1 MTVLV
6 NLILQITM
14 DSLSNL
20 YIHREN
26 LAWGAEKHQLP
37 VTLVTGFLGA
47 GKTTLLNH
55 VLNNKHNLKIAAAV
69 NDFAEV
75 NIDSQIVRRNK
86 AHDSVV
92 ELTNGCLCCSISTEF
107 KTAVWSLLQDVDIG
121 KIDYLM
127 IETSG
132 VTDPHSTI
140 ATLEQD
146 YGKMYRIRLD
156 AIITVV
162 DTDALVA
169 KLTEGA
175 FDVLSAAA
183 ADSQLK
189 CADVVLLNKKDLVSE
204 AQLETAKSFIQ
215 RYVPGAQVYAC
226 EKCAVPLHYIME
238 VNEVAAGPQVVSH
251 EVTSTAY
258 TVSYEG
264 GVMNEER
271 RRRWKEEGKS
281 GGDHSASHILQDEF
295 SSVVFESSKPLSLGA
310 FQLFLGRKFPHGV
323 SRIKG
328 TIWFEENRSYL
339 YSFHMS
345 GRQRYE
351 ILPCASLSE
360 SLTGA
365 FSVQLA
371 VIGRRIDPVS
381 IKTSLE
387 SCVTCTDQE
396 SDAYADAKAMI
407 AKDDRFE
414 VIEASM
420 KTYNI
425 DESQNQ
431 LASRY
436 IDFRLTGC
444 VEYGITVQEAE
455 SIHGIN
461 FNKMNLELARRVNGS
476 SGPVSILPVMFPNGL
491 QVCRHAL
498 HTSVPLGEAW
508 KLVAEVAK
516 KLVAEF
522 YRAVG
527 YCKCGM

>member
-1 MTVLV
+1 
-6 NLILQITM
+6 M
-14 DSLSNL
+14 DSRCNL

-26 LAWGAEKHQLP
+26 LAWAAKKRHLP

-47 GKTTLLNH
+47 GKTSLLNH

-69 NDFAEV
+69 NDFASI
-75 NIDSQIVRRNK
+75 NIDGQIVRGNK

-107 KTAVWSLLQDVDIG
+107 KKAVWNLLQDADIG
-121 KIDYLM
+121 KVDYLV

-132 VTDPHSTI
+132 VTDPYATI
-140 ATLEQD
+140 ATLEED

-156 AIITVV
+156 AVITVV

-175 FDVLSAAA
+175 SDVLSAAA

-204 AQLETAKSFIQ
+204 PQLEKAKRFIQ
-215 RYVPGAQVYAC
+215 TYVPGAQVYVC

-251 EVTSTAY
+251 EVTTKAY
-258 TVSYEG
+258 TVSSEG
-264 GVMNEER
+264 GSMNVER
-271 RRRWKEEGKS
+271 HQRWKEEGKG
-281 GGDHSASHILQDEF
+281 GGDHSAGHIAQDEF
-295 SSVVFESSKPLSLGA
+295 SSVVFESSKPLSLGT
-310 FQLFLGRKFPHGV
+310 FQSFLGSKFPKEV
-323 SRIKG
+323 TRMKG
-328 TIWFEENRSYL
+328 TVWFEENSSYL

-351 ILPCASLSE
+351 VLPCVSPGE
-360 SLTGA
+360 SLAGA

-371 VIGRRIDPVS
+371 IIGRGIDPES
-381 IKTSLE
+381 IKHSLE
-387 SCVTCTDQE
+387 AHVTSTDQGPQL
-396 SDAYADAKAMI
+396 YVNAKVLI
-407 AKDDRFE
+407 AEDDRFE
-414 VIEASM
+414 VIEPSTKAVSS
-420 KTYNI
+420 
-425 DESQNQ
+425 DEKQ
-431 LASRY
+431 SRAATSY
-436 IDFRLTGC
+436 IDFRVTGC
-444 VEYGITVQEAE
+444 VEYGVTVQEAA

-461 FNKMNLELARRVNGS
+461 FSKMNLELAKRVNGS
-476 SGPVSILPVMFPNGL
+476 SGPVSILPVLLPSGL
-491 QVCRHAL
+491 QVCRLAL
-498 HTSVPLGEAW
+498 HKDVSVEEAW
-508 KLVAEVAK
+508 KLVTEVAK
-516 KLVAEF
+516 KLIAEF

>member
-1 MTVLV
+1 
-6 NLILQITM
+6 M
-14 DSLSNL
+14 DSRCNL

-26 LAWGAEKHQLP
+26 LAWAAKKRHLP

-47 GKTTLLNH
+47 GKTSLLSH
-55 VLNNKHNLKIAAAV
+55 ILNNKHNLKIAAAV
-69 NDFAEV
+69 NDFASI
-75 NIDSQIVRRNK
+75 NIDSQIVRGNK

-107 KTAVWSLLQDVDIG
+107 KKAVWNLLQDADIG
-121 KIDYLM
+121 KVDYLV

-146 YGKMYRIRLD
+146 YGQMYRIRLD
-156 AIITVV
+156 AVITVV

-175 FDVLSAAA
+175 ADVLSAAA

-204 AQLETAKSFIQ
+204 AQLEKAKQFI
-215 RYVPGAQVYAC
+215 RAYVPGAQVYVC

-238 VNEVAAGPQVVSH
+238 VNEVAAGPQLVSH
-251 EVTSTAY
+251 EVTTKAY
-258 TVSYEG
+258 TVSHEG
-264 GVMNEER
+264 GSMSLER
-271 RRRWKEEGKS
+271 HQRRKEEGNS
-281 GGDHSASHILQDEF
+281 GGHHSAGHIAQDEF
-295 SSVVFESSKPLSLGA
+295 SSVVFQSSKPISLGT
-310 FQLFLGRKFPHGV
+310 FQSFLGTNFPQEV
-323 SRIKG
+323 SRMKG
-328 TIWFEENRSYL
+328 TVWFEENSSYL

-351 ILPCASLSE
+351 IVPCVSPGE
-360 SLTGA
+360 SLAGA

-371 VIGRRIDPVS
+371 IIGRGINLGSVKR
-381 IKTSLE
+381 SLE
-387 SCVTCTDQE
+387 APVTSADQDPE
-396 SDAYADAKAMI
+396 LFANVKALI
-407 AKDDRFE
+407 AKDARFE
-414 VIEASM
+414 VMKADEKQSLAAAS
-420 KTYNI
+420 
-425 DESQNQ
+425 
-431 LASRY
+431 Y
-436 IDFRLTGC
+436 IDFRVTGC
-444 VEYGITVQEAE
+444 VEYGVTVQEAA

-476 SGPVSILPVMFPNGL
+476 SGPVSILPVLMPSGM
-491 QVCRHAL
+491 QVCRLAL
-498 HTSVPLGEAW
+498 HKDVPVEEAW
-508 KLVAEVAK
+508 KLVTEVAK
-516 KLVAEF
+516 KLIMEF